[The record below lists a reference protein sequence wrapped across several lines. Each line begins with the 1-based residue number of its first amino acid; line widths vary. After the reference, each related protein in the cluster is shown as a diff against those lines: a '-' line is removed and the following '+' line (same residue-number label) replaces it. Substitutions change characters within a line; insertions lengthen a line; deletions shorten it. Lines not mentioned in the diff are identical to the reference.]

1 MLDMT
6 TNKNQ
11 VYKTYD
17 KIAQWFDEHRS
28 RELFERA
35 WLDKV
40 IALLPKNAE
49 VLDLGCG
56 MGEPIIP
63 YLLSKDLIITGVD
76 GSEELLK
83 IVRDRFPQVEL
94 IFSDMRNLKLNRKF
108 DLIIAWHSFFHL
120 LQEDQRAMFNVFVDH
135 LNLNGVLLFTSG
147 EEAGEVWSENG
158 GEELYHASLSIAEY
172 KDILKEKGFTL
183 IDHKVTDPE
192 CGEATIWLARLEK

>member
-1 MLDMT
+1 MT

>member
-11 VYKTYD
+11 VYKTYN

-28 RELFERA
+28 RELFERS
-35 WLDKV
+35 WLDKA

-63 YLLSKDLIITGVD
+63 YFLSKGMNVTGVD

-83 IVRDRFPQVEL
+83 VARDRFPQVEL
-94 IFSDMRNLKLNRKF
+94 ILGDMRNLKLNRKF
-108 DLIIAWHSFFHL
+108 DLVIAWHSFFHL
-120 LQEDQRAMFNVFVDH
+120 PQEDQRAMFNVFVDH
-135 LNLNGVLLFTSG
+135 LNPSGVLLFTSG

-158 GEELYHASLSIAEY
+158 GEELYHASLSISEY
-172 KDILKEKGFTL
+172 KDILKEKGFNL
-183 IDHKVTDPE
+183 IDHKGTDPE
-192 CGEATIWLARLEK
+192 CGEATVWLARLEK